1 MEDMDEIV
9 IIGAGLSAAK
19 AAESLREEG
28 FVGELTMVGEE
39 RHRPYERPPLSKE
52 FLTGQSAIDNAFV
65 FGADWFV
72 EHDVRLRSGATARR
86 LDLEASRIGLDT
98 GETLGFDALV
108 LATGATPRVLDTPG
122 SERAHYLRTIE
133 DAERLKRSF
142 EDARSLVTIGGGW
155 IGLEVAAAAR
165 GAGLDVTVVE
175 AGELP
180 LQHALGERLAR
191 HVSELHLSHGVGL
204 RTRTEVEEVLYDG
217 GRTRGVRT
225 ADETIPADIV
235 VVAAGA
241 VPNTGLAEGAGLRVD
256 DGVLADERL
265 RTSDARVFA
274 IGDLAN
280 AHNTLLG
287 TRLRVEHWDNAQ
299 RQGEL
304 VGKTVLGGSA
314 VYDWAPYFF
323 TDQFEF
329 SMEYVGHGSPEDQ
342 VEIRGDLDAQEFI
355 AYWLDADD
363 RLTAAMNVG
372 IWDVNDT
379 LRSMIGTRIDRSTLT
394 DLR

>member
-1 MEDMDEIV
+1 MDEIV

-72 EHDVRLRSGATARR
+72 EHDVRLRSGAPARR

-108 LATGATPRVLDTPG
+108 LATGATPRVLDIPG

-133 DAERLKRSF
+133 DAERVKRSF